1 MPWVNFSD
9 ESIVRTVFYLY
20 RKRSDS
26 CRNFRLDK
34 KFDLGEKIKSG
45 EKKVINK
52 AGIKA
57 YCRGK
62 NESSKRGGRGE

>member
-26 CRNFRLDK
+26 CRNFRLEK
-34 KFDLGEKIKSG
+34 IFDLEEKIKSG
-45 EKKVINK
+45 KEKLKGLLSGEKCIF
-52 AGIKA
+52 
-57 YCRGK
+57 
-62 NESSKRGGRGE
+62 KRGGRGE